1 MATIF
6 DIHRLRLPRISR
18 IALVA
23 TVLVAA
29 LAVVGGYAGWRLY
42 RALTTTTVT
51 AYFHQT
57 NALYPGDKVQIA
69 GIRVGTID
77 SIEPEGD
84 LMKVTFHFQNRYPV
98 PADAKAVVLN
108 PSLVASRSIQLT
120 PTYTDGPTMADGAAI
135 PLDRTEVPVE
145 WDDLR
150 NEITEI
156 VSRLGPTDDQPR
168 GPFGEVV
175 ESFADG
181 LAGRGAQI
189 NTTLTGLADA
199 LTALHKGSDDFFGV
213 VTSLA
218 EFVNALHKNN
228 RQFVALNRDLA
239 EFTAKLTDSDQE
251 LAEAIRRIDHVLA
264 VTRAFIDDNGSVL
277 ARDINNLAIT
287 TTAIM
292 QPEPREGLETALH
305 VLPNL
310 AANLINIYEPAHG
323 TLTGVPVVTFAN
335 PLQFFCSSIQAA
347 GRLGYQESAE
357 LCAQYL
363 TPILD
368 AIKFNYAPF
377 GMNLFNTAS
386 TLPNQI
392 AYSEERLRPPPGF
405 KDTTVPGVW
414 ARDTLFSHGN
424 HEPGWKI
431 APGMAG
437 LQLHPNTR
445 KMIAPDDLAALM
457 GTAEAGR

>member
-1 MATIF
+1 
-6 DIHRLRLPRISR
+6 
-18 IALVA
+18 
-23 TVLVAA
+23 
-29 LAVVGGYAGWRLY
+29 
-42 RALTTTTVT
+42 
-51 AYFHQT
+51 
-57 NALYPGDKVQIA
+57 
-69 GIRVGTID
+69 
-77 SIEPEGD
+77 
-84 LMKVTFHFQNRYPV
+84 
-98 PADAKAVVLN
+98 
-108 PSLVASRSIQLT
+108 
-120 PTYTDGPTMADGAAI
+120 
-135 PLDRTEVPVE
+135 
-145 WDDLR
+145 
-150 NEITEI
+150 
-156 VSRLGPTDDQPR
+156 
-168 GPFGEVV
+168 
-175 ESFADG
+175 
-181 LAGRGAQI
+181 
-189 NTTLTGLADA
+189 
-199 LTALHKGSDDFFGV
+199 
-213 VTSLA
+213 
-218 EFVNALHKNN
+218 
-228 RQFVALNRDLA
+228 
-239 EFTAKLTDSDQE
+239 
-251 LAEAIRRIDHVLA
+251 
-264 VTRAFIDDNGSVL
+264 
-277 ARDINNLAIT
+277 
-287 TTAIM
+287 
-292 QPEPREGLETALH
+292 
-305 VLPNL
+305 
-310 AANLINIYEPAHG
+310 NIYEPAHG

>member
-1 MATIF
+1 
-6 DIHRLRLPRISR
+6 
-18 IALVA
+18 
-23 TVLVAA
+23 
-29 LAVVGGYAGWRLY
+29 
-42 RALTTTTVT
+42 
-51 AYFHQT
+51 
-57 NALYPGDKVQIA
+57 
-69 GIRVGTID
+69 
-77 SIEPEGD
+77 
-84 LMKVTFHFQNRYPV
+84 
-98 PADAKAVVLN
+98 
-108 PSLVASRSIQLT
+108 
-120 PTYTDGPTMADGAAI
+120 
-135 PLDRTEVPVE
+135 
-145 WDDLR
+145 
-150 NEITEI
+150 
-156 VSRLGPTDDQPR
+156 
-168 GPFGEVV
+168 
-175 ESFADG
+175 
-181 LAGRGAQI
+181 
-189 NTTLTGLADA
+189 
-199 LTALHKGSDDFFGV
+199 
-213 VTSLA
+213 
-218 EFVNALHKNN
+218 LHKNN

-277 ARDINNLAIT
+277 ARDVNNLAIT

-414 ARDTLFSHGN
+414 ARD
-424 HEPGWKI
+424 
-431 APGMAG
+431 
-437 LQLHPNTR
+437 
-445 KMIAPDDLAALM
+445 
-457 GTAEAGR
+457 